1 MNIGI
6 IGSARGE
13 IFFRIV
19 VDFQTRSSLVHRAAH
34 VKRLQITLSKGIKYG
49 QVHVDFAKCPGHLAP
64 FVA

>member
-34 VKRLQITLSKGIKYG
+34 VKRLQITLSKGR
-49 QVHVDFAKCPGHLAP
+49 AP
-64 FVA
+64 ISPK